1 MQFKEILK
9 MALSSLGANK
19 LRAALTMVGITIG
32 VFSII
37 LVMTAIG
44 ALQNSIES
52 GISFLGSNI
61 FQFAKY
67 PVNIDAGG
75 GNVKKKYQN
84 RRNITYQQAVRYYEL
99 MQGNASEICL
109 KCFGREIK
117 GQAVYNGVKTPP
129 SLTVVG
135 TNRSFL
141 TANAFTLGY
150 GRNLNDEDVALARNV
165 AVIGKGIEKRLFPH
179 ESPLGKVLRMT
190 GHTYTVVGV
199 LAEKGT
205 SFGESQDDFFLM
217 PITRFFENYGEANR
231 TVNIATQPFS
241 TELYN
246 RTLDKGIS
254 AMRIARG
261 LKADQDNDFEIYT
274 NDSLKSAFLNVAGV
288 VSIGA
293 FVISFI
299 ALVAAGIGIMNIMLV
314 SVTERTKEIGV
325 RKSIGAR
332 SRDIL
337 RQFLTEAVFISE
349 AGGILGILLG
359 VLGGD
364 LLAMWLKVDVIFPYG
379 WAIAGL
385 IVCSAIGIG
394 FGFYPA
400 YRAAALDPIEAL
412 RYE

>member
-1 MQFKEILK
+1 MLFREVFA

-37 LVMTAIG
+37 SVMTAIG

-67 PVNIDAGG
+67 PVTIDAGG
-75 GNVKKKYQN
+75 ETKKKYQN
-84 RRNITYQQAVRYYEL
+84 RRNVTYRQALRYYEL
-99 MQGNASEICL
+99 MHGEAAEICL
-109 KCFGREIK
+109 KCFGRDLK
-117 GQAVYNGVKTPP
+117 GQAVYNGVKTTP

-135 TNRSFL
+135 TNRGFL
-141 TANAFTLGY
+141 AANAFTLGY
-150 GRNLNDEDVALARNV
+150 GRNLNDEDVDLAREV
-165 AVIGKGIEKRLFPH
+165 IVIGKAIEKRLFPH
-179 ESPLGKVLRMT
+179 ESPIGKVIRMS

-205 SFGESQDDFFLM
+205 SFGESQDGFCVM

-261 LKADQDNDFEIYT
+261 LDAKQENDFEIYT
-274 NDSLKSAFLNVAGV
+274 NDSLKSAFVNVAGI

-337 RQFLTEAVFISE
+337 RQFLTEAVLISE
-349 AGGILGILLG
+349 AGGVIGIVLG
-359 VLGGD
+359 VVFGD
-364 LLAMWLKVDVIFPYG
+364 LLAAWLKADLIFPFG
-379 WAIAGL
+379 WALAGL
-385 IVCSAIGIG
+385 IVCSVIGIG

-400 YRAAALDPIEAL
+400 YRAAKLDPIEAL
-412 RYE
+412 RFE

>member
-1 MQFKEILK
+1 MSFTEILK
-9 MALSSLGANK
+9 MAWSSLGANK
-19 LRAALTMVGITIG
+19 LRAALTMTGITIG
-32 VFSII
+32 VFSVIS
-37 LVMTAIG
+37 VMTAIG

-75 GNVKKKYQN
+75 NVKKKYQN
-84 RRNITYQQAVRYYEL
+84 RRNISYQQALRYYEL

-109 KCFGREIK
+109 KCFGRELK

-135 TNRSFL
+135 TNQSFL
-141 TANAFTLGY
+141 TANSFMLGY
-150 GRNLNDEDVALARNV
+150 GRNLNQEDVDLARNV

-179 ESPLGKVLRMT
+179 ETPLGKVIRMT
-190 GHTYTVVGV
+190 GHTYTVIGV

-246 RTLDKGIS
+246 RTVDKGIS
-254 AMRIARG
+254 AMRIVRG
-261 LKADQDNDFEIYT
+261 LRANQDNDFEIYT
-274 NDSLKSAFLNVAGV
+274 NDSIKSAFVKVAGYV
-288 VSIGA
+288 RVGA

-349 AGGILGILLG
+349 AGGIIGILLG
-359 VLGGD
+359 VVGGD
-364 LLAMWLKVDVIFPYG
+364 LLAAWLKVDLIFPFG
-379 WAIAGL
+379 WALAGL

-394 FGFYPA
+394 FGLYPA
-400 YRAAALDPIEAL
+400 YRAASLDPIEAL